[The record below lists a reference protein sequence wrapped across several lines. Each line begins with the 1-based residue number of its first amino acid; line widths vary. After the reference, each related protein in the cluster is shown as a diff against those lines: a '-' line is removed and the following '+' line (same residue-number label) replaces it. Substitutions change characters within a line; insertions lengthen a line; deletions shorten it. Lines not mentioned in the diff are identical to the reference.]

1 MGLENFKLF
10 KSKKKKIVDSMYQQN
25 ILHKVF
31 DKIWLEI
38 LRNHKGFY
46 VYCTNK
52 KLFGALNDVW
62 LRTVKMCGNCKNEN
76 CFIYERFGY
85 VFEELIKTNIHKSK
99 SLWKVYLNLNEY
111 GFKIEYS

>member
-1 MGLENFKLF
+1 
-10 KSKKKKIVDSMYQQN
+10 
-25 ILHKVF
+25 
-31 DKIWLEI
+31 
-38 LRNHKGFY
+38 
-46 VYCTNK
+46 
-52 KLFGALNDVW
+52 
-62 LRTVKMCGNCKNEN
+62 MCGNCKNEN